1 MSEFPPRLTDEIM
14 LVLEI
19 NRAKFDTL
27 EFGEIVFRVHKGRLK
42 EFGASETLRIDA
54 GVQLSP
60 VPLKNTHDEG

>member
-19 NRAKFDTL
+19 NRAKFDAL

-42 EFGASETLRIDA
+42 EFGASETMRMDA

-60 VPLKNTHDEG
+60 HSLKNELEEG

>member
-14 LVLEI
+14 LVLEV
-19 NRAKFDTL
+19 NRAKFDAL

-42 EFGASETLRIDA
+42 EFGASETLRMEA